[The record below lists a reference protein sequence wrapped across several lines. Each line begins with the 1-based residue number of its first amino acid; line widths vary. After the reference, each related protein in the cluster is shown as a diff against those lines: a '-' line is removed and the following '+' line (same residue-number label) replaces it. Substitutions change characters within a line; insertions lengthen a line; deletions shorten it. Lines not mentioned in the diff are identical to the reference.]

1 VSESHSAAKRRGQR
15 ARKAGAH
22 PRHCVES
29 VHSAGRDMLEVDMS
43 HGEGNGQG
51 STELATLRGA
61 SLVHGAG
68 AELALDDIPRRVAV
82 VVNGNAKNV
91 TAEVI
96 FTLDQ
101 ILAGGDLFVSRSL
114 DEADEIAKVL
124 VSRGYGTVLTGGG
137 DGTFSV
143 MVTKVYAEAERQGA
157 ALPRFGFLKLGT
169 GNALA
174 HVVGASGS
182 GGGELAADIGRLRQ
196 DAGSREIGLVQVDG
210 ILAPFCGF
218 GVDAVV
224 LQDYEAT
231 KKWFGGTPLE
241 GLGRGAVGYTLSSL
255 TRSLPRYAVQRSAR
269 CRIINRGQPCY
280 RVSPSGIVSSAGIG
294 SGQVVF
300 EGPARLVAVATI
312 PYYGYGFRAFPFAE
326 ERADRMHLRVANL
339 SASAF
344 LLHFRSIW
352 RGEYQDANHIS
363 DFLVQDVDLEM
374 DPPTPFQ
381 IGGDFHCVTE
391 RMRVALAARRIRL
404 VDFYAPPSGGAPVG
418 PEKTPLSSRGKSK

>member
-1 VSESHSAAKRRGQR
+1 MPRNGAPTASALPPGVIETNMQR
-15 ARKAGAH
+15 
-22 PRHCVES
+22 
-29 VHSAGRDMLEVDMS
+29 D
-43 HGEGNGQG
+43 QG
-51 STELATLRGA
+51 SSDADPPAGELAPSSRAPEPPGR
-61 SLVHGAG
+61 
-68 AELALDDIPRRVAV
+68 IAV

-96 FTLDQ
+96 STLDQ
-101 ILAGGDLFVSRSL
+101 IMQGGDLFVSRSL
-114 DEADEIAKVL
+114 EEADEIARVL
-124 VSRGYGTVLTGGG
+124 VTRGYGTVLTGGG

-143 MVTKVYAEAERQGA
+143 MVTKVYAEAERQGT

-182 GGGELAADIGRLRQ
+182 GGGDLAADMRRLRQ

-210 ILAPFCGF
+210 VLAPFCGF

-231 KKWFGGTPLE
+231 KRLLGRTPLAR
-241 GLGRGAVGYTLSSL
+241 LGRGAAGYTVSSL
-255 TRSLPRYAVQRSAR
+255 TRSLPRYLVQRPAQ

-280 RVSPSGIVSSAGIG
+280 RVGPSG
-294 SGQVVF
+294 VVQGASIATGEVLF

-326 ERADRMHLRVANL
+326 ERPDRMHLRIANL
-339 SASAF
+339 SAASF
-344 LLHFRSIW
+344 LRHFPAIW
-352 RGEYQDANHIS
+352 RGEYQSPERIS
-363 DFLVQDVDLEM
+363 DFLVQEVELCM

-381 IGGDFHCVTE
+381 VGGDFHCVTGE
-391 RMRVALAARRIRL
+391 MRVALAARRIRL
-404 VDFYAPPSGGAPVG
+404 VDFYAPPSGTTPEPPSFPPLGPAPVAAG
-418 PEKTPLSSRGKSK
+418 AARALVAPGRAPSPKTKSQ